1 MFFIQVV
8 RSRPGGRVQLS
19 GGSSKMASAFS
30 SIRARCPQKVRRRD
44 LTMYESGGWLEMQ
57 QMWAFLTKSCQRMSR
72 ILRRHHWSTASIR
85 CISAL
90 FSYPAF
96 RSTEY
101 GSTKS
106 CTDRVW
112 SRSLSVA
119 SASVDQD
126 TALQLQCMEPGGLYG
141 SQFNRVAA
149 LPPTQVHFVIPSH
162 PSPYQFF
169 SVPAHPRR

>member
-1 MFFIQVV
+1 
-8 RSRPGGRVQLS
+8 
-19 GGSSKMASAFS
+19 MASAFS

-44 LTMYESGGWLEMQ
+44 LTMYESGDWLEMQ
-57 QMWAFLTKSCQRMSR
+57 QMWAFLTKSCQRMFR

-141 SQFNRVAA
+141 SHFNRVPA
-149 LPPTQVHFVIPSH
+149 LPSRSSTLCDPST
-162 PSPYQFF
+162 PV
-169 SVPAHPRR
+169 SVPVSLRPRPPPPMTCSISATYTAQLYRHVQFISG

>member
-8 RSRPGGRVQLS
+8 RSRPGGRIQLS

-106 CTDRVW
+106 CTDRFGLVRYPW
-112 SRSLSVA
+112 PPPVSIKTLPCSS
-119 SASVDQD
+119 SAWNLEVC
-126 TALQLQCMEPGGLYG
+126 TAVSSIAFP
-141 SQFNRVAA
+141 
-149 LPPTQVHFVIPSH
+149 HSH
-162 PSPYQFF
+162 PLKYTL
-169 SVPAHPRR
+169 